1 MLHLNNIVHNF
12 PVLSILVS
20 FFIGLCFMPL
30 VINIA
35 KSRNFVVKP
44 NKRTSHVGAIPNIG
58 GINIFISFLLT
69 VFFFSYGIIS
79 QLQFTI
85 IGVFI
90 ILIVGF
96 VDDLIDIKVIWKLFG
111 ELASAF
117 FLIVVADIRL
127 SNLHGFLGIHE
138 LSISI
143 SYMLSFFV
151 FIVIINALNLIDG
164 VDGLASGLGILYCLF
179 FASYFWLTA
188 RIELSISAFA
198 MVGSLFVF
206 FLYNVFG
213 GSRKI
218 FMGDSGSLLLG
229 YMITLYVFEFCEMNA
244 KGDLQQ
250 IYKMRAAPAVAICV
264 LSVPLFDTLRVM
276 LTRIKKKVSPF
287 HPDRN
292 HIHHL
297 LLKTGLKHRQ
307 VTFVLLVVSLGFIA
321 LGIIGRDWS
330 IWKLVILAFTI
341 AIILTMMLWRIV
353 DKKALLTK
361 KKKKP
366 ISKSTAKK

>member
-1 MLHLNNIVHNF
+1 MQYLNNIFQNL
-12 PVLSILVS
+12 PVLSLLVS
-20 FFIGLCFMPL
+20 FIIGLCFMPL

-35 KSRNFVVKP
+35 KTRNFVVKP
-44 NKRTSHVGAIPNIG
+44 NKRTSHEGAIPNIG

-96 VDDLIDIKVIWKLFG
+96 VDDLIDIKVIWKLLG

-127 SNLHGFLGIHE
+127 SNLHGFLGIYE
-138 LSISI
+138 LSLAV
-143 SYMLSFFV
+143 SYLLSFFV

-164 VDGLASGLGILYCLF
+164 VDGLASGLGILYSLF
-179 FASYFWLTA
+179 FATYFWLTD
-188 RIELSISAFA
+188 RYDLSISAFA

-213 GSRKI
+213 KKSKI

-244 KGDLQQ
+244 GDNVPQL
-250 IYKMRAAPAVAICV
+250 YKMTAAPAVAICV
-264 LSVPLFDTLRVM
+264 LSIPLFDTLRVM

-307 VTFVLLVVSLGFIA
+307 VTFVLLAVSILFIII
-321 LGIIGRDWS
+321 GIIGRDWS
-330 IWKLVILAFTI
+330 IWKLAFLAFTI
-341 AIILTMMLWRIV
+341 AI
-353 DKKALLTK
+353 LLTK
-361 KKKKP
+361 ILWLIVNKKTG
-366 ISKSTAKK
+366 IS

>member
-1 MLHLNNIVHNF
+1 MQYLNNIFQNL
-12 PVLSILVS
+12 PVLSLLVS
-20 FFIGLCFMPL
+20 FIIGLCFMPL

-35 KSRNFVVKP
+35 KTRNFVVKP
-44 NKRTSHVGAIPNIG
+44 NKRTSHEGAIPNIG

-96 VDDLIDIKVIWKLFG
+96 VDDLIDIKVIWKLLG

-117 FLIVVADIRL
+117 FSIVVADIRL
-127 SNLHGFLGIHE
+127 SNLHGFLGIYE
-138 LSISI
+138 LSLAV
-143 SYMLSFFV
+143 SYLLSFFV

-164 VDGLASGLGILYCLF
+164 VDGLASGLGILYSLF
-179 FASYFWLTA
+179 FAIYFWLTD
-188 RIELSISAFA
+188 RYDLSISAFA

-213 GSRKI
+213 RKSKI

-244 KGDLQQ
+244 GDNVPQL
-250 IYKMRAAPAVAICV
+250 YKMTAAPAVAICV
-264 LSVPLFDTLRVM
+264 LSIPLFDTLRVM

-307 VTFVLLVVSLGFIA
+307 VTFVLLAVSILFIII
-321 LGIIGRDWS
+321 GIIGRDWS
-330 IWKLVILAFTI
+330 IWKLAFLAFTI
-341 AIILTMMLWRIV
+341 AI
-353 DKKALLTK
+353 LLTK
-361 KKKKP
+361 ILWLIVNKKTG
-366 ISKSTAKK
+366 IS